1 MFINKKKK
9 INYLFSY
16 SYYSHVFNTFLMILL
31 SKKNLINRLV
41 IKLRILNLKI
51 SIDLTVFCYFN

>member
-9 INYLFSY
+9 INYLFYY

-31 SKKNLINRLV
+31 SKKNSD
-41 IKLRILNLKI
+41 KLA
-51 SIDLTVFCYFN
+51 CHQA